1 MPVIIAVTIPS
12 KLLGFGKL
20 SEFPQSPPF
29 YLPSG
34 GWTGPRPP
42 RSGPCIVLTAVAPLA
57 SRAAGAEPQAA
68 PSLPG
73 KEPGQSRVCCPAFLQ
88 DVAAASAQDSQP
100 SWALCLPAG
109 GRGGAQAESCPCVPH
124 GPLLMARA
132 FLLFGQCQPLG
143 MTGSTRAKSCL
154 SQHAKKKKKQT
165 NPNQQLQNKQGCPL
179 WTDHCN
185 VMTVR
190 AVVLMSQEQAEKK
203 QSHEGGK

>member
-34 GWTGPRPP
+34 GWTGPHPP

-73 KEPGQSRVCCPAFLQ
+73 KEPG
-88 DVAAASAQDSQP
+88 AAPCVLSSF
-100 SWALCLPAG
+100 PAG
-109 GRGGAQAESCPCVPH
+109 RRRGQCPGQPAKL
-124 GPLLMARA
+124 GPL
-132 FLLFGQCQPLG
+132 FTSWGQG
-143 MTGSTRAKSCL
+143 W
-154 SQHAKKKKKQT
+154 
-165 NPNQQLQNKQGCPL
+165 CP
-179 WTDHCN
+179 
-185 VMTVR
+185 
-190 AVVLMSQEQAEKK
+190 S
-203 QSHEGGK
+203 